1 MLQYTLWTYPS
12 WFSMSQE
19 NRRENID
26 FLLATAMTVPG
37 SGSWSSNYRDQQC
50 YYHSPRLVCLLYF
63 CNHILKNF
71 FRECTFLLSP
81 SHICLTPFCLT
92 NSDDWTITGDNVLL
106 MIQSEWGGCQ
116 KNGGLSLLI
125 MKILKAN
132 ENENVWV
139 KLKYESQLKQG
150 IKRELYKIHLHLSRH
165 LIHMSPLSFS
175 LRSHLLF

>member
-1 MLQYTLWTYPS
+1 MYECYNFHTEKWSFYSWLFFLNQYKAVTIISLLKFPMMLQYTLWTYPS

-19 NRRENID
+19 NRMENID
-26 FLLATAMTVPG
+26 FLLATAMTVSG

-106 MIQSEWGGCQ
+106 VIWSEWVGCQ
-116 KNGGLSLLI
+116 KNGGLLLLI

-132 ENENVWV
+132 ENENV
-139 KLKYESQLKQG
+139 
-150 IKRELYKIHLHLSRH
+150 
-165 LIHMSPLSFS
+165 
-175 LRSHLLF
+175 

>member
-1 MLQYTLWTYPS
+1 MQFLFLILFFFLNQYKTVTIISLLKFPMMLQYTLWTYPS

-19 NRRENID
+19 NRMENID

-63 CNHILKNF
+63 CNHILKSF

-106 MIQSEWGGCQ
+106 EIQSEWGVP
-116 KNGGLSLLI
+116 KEWWPFVTNH
-125 MKILKAN
+125 
-132 ENENVWV
+132 EN
-139 KLKYESQLKQG
+139 S
-150 IKRELYKIHLHLSRH
+150 
-165 LIHMSPLSFS
+165 
-175 LRSHLLF
+175 